1 MNNRPEGGGAEMP
14 FLEHLEELRHRL
26 FYCAVAVAIGAVA
39 AFVIFNFIPGFDV
52 IEFLSAPIRPY
63 LRGGNLIYTHPGDA
77 FQIIMDAGFVVAL
90 IIASPMILYQLWGF
104 VSPALYTHEKKVVVP
119 TIFGIVFL
127 FVCGVVLAYVLIFP
141 LTLKFLLNI
150 DSKALTPMI
159 SASEYLGFEIYLC
172 VAFGAIFELPIV
184 LMGLTAMGLV
194 TPMFLAKYRR
204 WAIVGSLIAGTFIT
218 PDPTSMIVIAIPVYG
233 LYELSIHLSRSV
245 YRWRMRR
252 EMGDEVPPP
261 SGPRS
266 GPPSQGQIEYRREP
280 KRLGAPD

>member
-1 MNNRPEGGGAEMP
+1 MAEMP
-14 FLEHLEELRHRL
+14 FLEHLEELRIRL
-26 FYCAVAVAIGAVA
+26 FYCAVAIAIGGLVAV
-39 AFVIFNFIPGFDV
+39 VVFNFIPGFDV
-52 IEFLSAPIRPY
+52 IEFLAAPIRPF

-77 FQIIMDAGFVVAL
+77 FQIIMDAGFVVAF
-90 IIASPMILYQLWGF
+90 IVASPMIIYQLWGF
-104 VSPALYTHEKKVVVP
+104 VSPALYNHEKKIVVP
-119 TIFGIVFL
+119 VIFGIVFL

-172 VAFGAIFELPIV
+172 VAFGAVFELPIV
-184 LMGLTAMGLV
+184 LMGLTAIGLV

-204 WAIVGSLIAGTFIT
+204 WALVGSLVAGTFIT

-245 YRWRMRR
+245 YAWRLRR
-252 EMGDEVPPP
+252 EAGDEEPPRP
-261 SGPRS
+261 PRS
-266 GPPSQGQIEYRREP
+266 GPPSQGQVEFRREP
-280 KRLGAPD
+280 KRLGAPE